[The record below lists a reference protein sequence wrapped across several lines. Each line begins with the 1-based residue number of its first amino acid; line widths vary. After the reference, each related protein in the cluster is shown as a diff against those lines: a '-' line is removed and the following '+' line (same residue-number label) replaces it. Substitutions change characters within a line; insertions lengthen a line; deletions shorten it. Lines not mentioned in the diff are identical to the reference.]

1 MAKVLIV
8 YHSMSGNTEAAA
20 KAVEKGARQVE
31 GVEVILQEAAKATV
45 EDLLEC
51 DAIAIG
57 TPDYFSYMAGALKDF
72 FDRTFYPTHGKVND
86 KPYFA
91 FVTHGGGGR
100 ALESVERI
108 ANAFNFKKAVEPVL
122 VQGRPDE
129 KAEAKLMEAGKKLA
143 EIAKGG

>member
-31 GVEVILQEAAKATV
+31 GVEVVLKKAMDATV

-72 FDRTFYPTHGKVND
+72 FDRTFYPTHGRVND

-100 ALESVERI
+100 ALDSVERI
-108 ANAFNFKKAVEPVL
+108 ANSFNFKKAVEPVL

>member
-31 GVEVILQEAAKATV
+31 GVEVVLKKAMDATV

-100 ALESVERI
+100 ALDSVERI
-108 ANAFNFKKAVEPVL
+108 ANSFNFKKAVEPIL

>member
-31 GVEVILQEAAKATV
+31 GVEVVLKKALEATV

-100 ALESVERI
+100 ALDSVERI

-129 KAEAKLMEAGKKLA
+129 KAEAKLMDAGKKLA

>member
-1 MAKVLIV
+1 
-8 YHSMSGNTEAAA
+8 MSGNTEAAA

-31 GVEVILQEAAKATV
+31 GVEVVLNKAMDATV

-100 ALESVERI
+100 ALDSVERI